1 MISNENK
8 SSSLMSHLSSK
19 EWAEIFLG
27 LSNSI
32 NFEFAFFTE
41 DGDEIFIT
49 HDPPFCQLIRS
60 VQQEGFECPGSCIKI
75 MRSSVQSDS
84 PVSYKCAAGVINFAF
99 EVDFFKEKAFIVG
112 RGGFA
117 SYEDLLRYLD
127 MVREKHIPEIPVSRP
142 IKFYEKEYVESIA
155 RYVQV
160 TVNRLLSSHVEKSRM
175 EEKLMRIATI
185 FDSQTFG
192 SLSKNPEL
200 MYRYTLDTVD
210 FILGTQSAA
219 FMLFDEANMIYK
231 AVYSTGKHK
240 DAAAHLS
247 FNAENSVVSELIN
260 SKAPVFSDDLQQVVS
275 SDSLSSVESAYF
287 FPIFIGGLLDGIIV
301 LFDKQ
306 FSAEDMKIMNA
317 FKDYVQLNLENR
329 KLRSAINQND
339 EASERLSS
347 FLDFADVI
355 TSITEK
361 EKILNELLNKSLQLV
376 NAEQGSLMIL
386 DPETSELVVEAK
398 KSVDDTVHEKM
409 RLKVSEGIAGQIF
422 ESGSSVLVADI
433 EQDPRF
439 RQTNRPRYKTKSF
452 ISVPIQIHDNIT
464 GIINISDKMKGKSFD
479 EEDLNLVQSI
489 MKSAAVAVER
499 SFLFRHAED
508 LQKLSITDPLTNIY
522 NRRYLNRRLSEEI
535 TRYNRYRHP
544 FSFMMLD
551 LDKFKEY
558 NDTYGHI
565 PGDNLLRNLAG
576 LLEKSLRTID
586 IAARFGG
593 DEFVV
598 IFPQTSKV
606 DAIQITNRLKEKV
619 DAALEQY
626 EINVRLGVSMGL
638 ATFPDDATSIME
650 LIEKTDQALYLAKK
664 AGGNR
669 VVYL

>member
-1 MISNENK
+1 MINNEKN
-8 SSSLMSHLSSK
+8 SSSLLRHLSSK

-32 NFEFAFFTE
+32 NFEFAFYSE
-41 DGDEIFIT
+41 DGNEIFIT
-49 HDPPFCQLIRS
+49 HDPPFCKLIRS
-60 VQQEGFECPGSCIKI
+60 TQQEGVECPGSCIK
-75 MRSSVQSDS
+75 MMFSSVQSDN
-84 PVSYKCAAGVINFAF
+84 PVSYKCIAGVINFVF
-99 EVDFFKEKAFIVG
+99 EVDFFEEKAFIVG

-117 SYEDLLRYLD
+117 SYEDLLSYLD
-127 MVREKHIPEIPVSRP
+127 MVREKHLPEIPVSKP
-142 IKFYEKEYVESIA
+142 IKFHEREYVDSIA
-155 RYVQV
+155 RYVQI
-160 TVNRLLSSHVEKSRM
+160 TVKRLLSSHMEKSRL

-200 MYRYTLDTVD
+200 MYRYILDTVD
-210 FILGTQSAA
+210 FILGTNSAA

-231 AVYSTGKHK
+231 AVYSTGKYREEV
-240 DAAAHLS
+240 ANLS
-247 FNAENSVVSELIN
+247 FNTENSVVSELIN
-260 SKAPVFSDDLQQVVS
+260 SKVTVFSDDLQQVVS
-275 SDSLSSVESAYF
+275 SESLSSVDSAYF
-287 FPIFIGGLLDGIIV
+287 FPIFIGGVLDGIIV
-301 LFDKQ
+301 IFDKR

-329 KLRSAINQND
+329 RLRLTINQND
-339 EASERLSS
+339 RARERLSS
-347 FLDFADVI
+347 FLDFSDII

-361 EKILNELLNKSLQLV
+361 EKILNALLNKSLQLV

-409 RLKVSEGIAGQIF
+409 RLKVNEGIAGQIL
-422 ESGSSVLVADI
+422 ESGSSVLVEDI

-452 ISVPIQIHDNIT
+452 ISVPIRIHENIT
-464 GIINISDKMKGKSFD
+464 GIINISDKIKGQSFD
-479 EEDLNLVQSI
+479 EDDLNLVQSI
-489 MKSAAVAVER
+489 MKNASVAVER
-499 SFLFRHAED
+499 SFLFRHTEE

-522 NRRYLNRRLSEEI
+522 NRRYLNRRLTEEI
-535 TRYNRYRHP
+535 TRYNRFRHP

-551 LDKFKEY
+551 LDKFKDY

-565 PGDNLLRNLAG
+565 PGDTLLRNLAG

-606 DAIQITNRLKEKV
+606 DAIQITNRLKEKI
-619 DAALEQY
+619 DAALREY
-626 EINVRLGVSMGL
+626 EKNVPLGVSMGL